1 MSGVVF
7 RAMALGF
14 ARDRAAL
21 AMSLA
26 LPVVVFLVFAAIFS
40 GASGEQL
47 RVKIALAD
55 EVRSDDAGRLARAL
69 ARDPAVELVGRDLAS
84 DEVRERVRAGI
95 ADVGVIIRAGGRS
108 LRDLGGYGKAPVVV
122 VVDPVRAVAAQLVEG
137 LLQKAYFA
145 ALPDVAL
152 VGVAGVLQDGF
163 VTLTSEQED
172 ELGRELDR
180 LREETLA
187 AERAGRTEEGAIESL
202 VEREPVAGPARAR
215 GQVAYYAGAIA
226 VLFLLFSAVHG
237 ALSLL
242 EERETGILD
251 RLLAGP
257 AGVTA
262 LVGGK
267 LAFLVVQGTVQVMVI
282 FLAAW
287 LLYGVD
293 LPGHL
298 GPCLVVTAA
307 ASVSAAGLALALTA
321 ACATRRQAQA
331 FANVAILI
339 LSALGG
345 SMVPRFFMP
354 PLLQKIGWATP
365 NTWALEAY
373 AAVFWRGQGPP
384 ALFLPVGLLLLSGV
398 AGAFV
403 ALRLARRHEA
413 L

>member
-7 RAMALGF
+7 RAMALAF
-14 ARDRAAL
+14 VRDRGAL

-26 LPVVVFLVFAAIFS
+26 LPVAVFLVFAAIFS

-47 RVKIALAD
+47 RVKLALAD
-55 EVRSDDAGRLARAL
+55 EVRTQDTTRLARAL
-69 ARDPAVELVGRDLAS
+69 AHDPAVELAGEGLSA
-84 DEVRERVRAGI
+84 EAVRERVRAGSV
-95 ADVGVIIRAGGRS
+95 DVGLILRAGGRP
-108 LRDLGGYGKAPVVV
+108 LRDVGGYGKAPVVL
-122 VVDPVRAVAAQLVEG
+122 VVDPVRAVAAQLVAG
-137 LLQKAYFA
+137 LVQKAYFG

-152 VGVAGVLQDGF
+152 AGVAGVLQDGF
-163 VTLTSEQED
+163 VTLAPEQER

-180 LREETLA
+180 LRSETLEN
-187 AERAGRTEEGAIESL
+187 ERAGRDGQGVIESL
-202 VEREPVAGPARAR
+202 VERETVAGPARAR

-251 RLLAGP
+251 RVLAGP
-257 AGVTA
+257 AGLPA

-267 LAFLVVQGTVQVMVI
+267 LAFLVVQGIVQVTVI
-282 FLAAW
+282 FVSAW
-287 LLYGVD
+287 LLHGVD

-298 GPCLVVTAA
+298 GACLAVTAA
-307 ASVSAAGLALALTA
+307 ASFSAAGLALALTA

-331 FANVAILI
+331 FANVAILM

-354 PLLQKIGWATP
+354 PLLQRIGWATP

-373 AAVFWRGQGPP
+373 ASVFWREQGP
-384 ALFLPVGLLLLSGV
+384 AELLLPVGLLLASGACGAV
-398 AGAFV
+398 A
-403 ALRLARRHEA
+403 ALRLARRQET